1 MPGCKPVSYTHLW
14 GIYLGLGAAML
25 LGALT
30 HHYFI
35 IFAFFLSAFSV
46 LYLLLRRRFAD
57 AGIFSGVMLA
67 GVGLSIAIFPATLS
81 HIFSGY
87 RGEQSFSSFESGFS
101 GLWEKL
107 SAYCL
112 SLIHIYLW
120 HDRRPDGPYNACW
133 AGDDDF
139 SLWPPE
145 RTLRRAAAHERNACN
160 DQWCGI
166 YRARFA
172 ARYSPYLSLIHI

>member
-1 MPGCKPVSYTHLW
+1 MFSFFALLLCYYLSLLLSNKERKW
-14 GIYLGLGAAML
+14 GIYLGLGIAML

-87 RGEQSFSSFESGFS
+87 RGEQAFTSFESGFS

-107 SAYCL
+107 SAYCNIL
-112 SLIHIYLW
+112 S
-120 HDRRPDGPYNACW
+120 D
-133 AGDDDF
+133 
-139 SLWPPE
+139 E
-145 RTLRRAAAHERNACN
+145 
-160 DQWCGI
+160 
-166 YRARFA
+166 
-172 ARYSPYLSLIHI
+172 